1 MKTFK
6 NGPLA
11 AWKQI
16 TAGDVIEFKSTK
28 PRHVRFQITANSPVE
43 IWAGSDADLSDAVL
57 IGATDEKCQIEYTSK
72 GTSFVMIKAEKKS
85 AVYINAPDFNQSVKQ
100 SEKPSFTSIEPR
112 IKKNTEFD
120 RMMQMMRL
128 NEEQRNRELASER
141 AELRAKIAELG
152 EQAKVVQESPADV
165 IEPVE
170 EVLADDAPTTT

>member
-1 MKTFK
+1 MINFK

-11 AWKQI
+11 SWKQI
-16 TAGDVIEFKSTK
+16 APGDVIEFKSNK
-28 PRHVRFQITANSPVE
+28 PRHVRFQLTANSPVE
-43 IWAGSDADLSDAVL
+43 IWAGSDPAMSDAVL
-57 IGATDEKCQIEYTSK
+57 IGATDQKCQIEFTSN

-128 NEEQRNRELASER
+128 NEEQRNRELAAER

-152 EQAKVVQESPADV
+152 APAKQPQEAVEDL
-165 IEPVE
+165 IEPE
-170 EVLADDAPTTT
+170 KEVSADDAPTTT

>member
-1 MKTFK
+1 MLTFK

-16 TAGDVIEFKSTK
+16 TAGDVIEFKSNK
-28 PRHVRFQITANSPVE
+28 PRHVRFQLTANSPVE
-43 IWAGSDADLSDAVL
+43 IWAGSDSDLSDAVL
-57 IGATDEKCQIEYTSK
+57 IGATDQKCQIEFTSK

-85 AVYINAPDFNQSVKQ
+85 AVYINAPDFNQSVAQ

-128 NEEQRNRELASER
+128 NEEQRNRELAAER

-152 EQAKVVQESPADV
+152 TQPNQPQDVPEDV
-165 IEPVE
+165 IEPE
-170 EVLADDAPTTT
+170 EQLDDASAST

>member
-16 TAGDVIEFKSTK
+16 TAGDVIEFKSNK

-43 IWAGSDADLSDAVL
+43 IWAGSDSNLSDGVL
-57 IGATDEKCQIEYTSK
+57 IGSSDEKCQIEYTSQ

-85 AVYINAPDFNQSVKQ
+85 AVYVNAPDFNQSVKP

-128 NEEQRNRELASER
+128 NEEQRNRELAAER
-141 AELRAKIAELG
+141 AELRLKIAELG
-152 EQAKVVQESPADV
+152 QQAKVSQESVEDV

-170 EVLADDAPTTT
+170 VVADDATATP